1 MRTAVYLPAIFIVLV
16 AVSACSRTPPPAPTA
31 PPATPI
37 ASPSPTATVPPSP
50 SPTPTPAYIVHVV
63 QPGETLIRIA
73 RQYDTTVEAILE
85 LNPEIT
91 DPNFIREG
99 QEIKV
104 PRR

>member
-1 MRTAVYLPAIFIVLV
+1 MRTVLRVLAFILVLI
-16 AVSACSRTPPPAPTA
+16 AVSACSRTPLPSPTVS
-31 PPATPI
+31 PATPI
-37 ASPSPTATVPPSP
+37 VSPSPTPTILPSP
-50 SPTPTPAYIVHVV
+50 SPTPTPDYIIHVV

-73 RQYDTTVEAILE
+73 RQYETTVEAILE